1 VRRVIGVV
9 GLLTALI
16 LVACAPA
23 SGAVSE
29 TPLSGPHVFGWGFR
43 YPEAVASDGTHVWV
57 ANSGGDSVTELSA
70 SSGALVKVISGSA
83 YQFDEPG
90 AIASDGTNVWVANA
104 DQSVTGFPAS

>member
-1 VRRVIGVV
+1 MNGRHRSRAHLARVRRSSWAVRGVRRVSGVV
-9 GLLTALI
+9 GLLTTLI

-43 YPEAVASDGTHVWV
+43 YPEAVASDGT
-57 ANSGGDSVTELSA
+57 
-70 SSGALVKVISGSA
+70 
-83 YQFDEPG
+83 
-90 AIASDGTNVWVANA
+90 NVWVANA